1 MGDKVRVCVLFGGRS
16 CEHEVSVTSAKAVLE
31 AIDKDKYEVTMVGV
45 TKEGRWLAAAD
56 AVPLLQ
62 AGVVEDGQLPAA
74 VLDYM
79 GSRSLAVQGD
89 QAAAKQV
96 DVVLPILH
104 GPFGEDGTV
113 QGFLELAG
121 VPYVGS
127 GVLGSAVGMDKEMM
141 KRIFRDEGLSQVD
154 FAALRRPRWQRQPE
168 VVQAEIEAEFDYP
181 LFVKPANLGSSVGVS
196 KAFDRAGLVRAIDE
210 GFRFDTKVI
219 VEAEAR
225 DCREVECAVLGN
237 DEPRASAVG
246 EVVPS
251 NEFYDYEAKYVSDD
265 SELYIPARIAPQ
277 TRRRVRQLS
286 LQAFG
291 AVEAAG
297 LARVDFFV
305 DRATEAIYINEINTI
320 PGFTPIS
327 MYPKLWEASGVSYGA
342 LIDQLIQLA
351 LERHAERQKV
361 RTSL

>member
-16 CEHEVSVTSAKAVLE
+16 CEHEVSVTSARAVLD
-31 AIDKDKYEVTMVGV
+31 AIDKDKYEVTMIGV
-45 TKEGRWLAAAD
+45 TKEGRWLAPAD
-56 AVPLLQ
+56 AAPLLQ
-62 AGVVEDGQLPAA
+62 AGVVEEGQWPAA
-74 VLDYM
+74 VLDYS
-79 GSRSLAVQGD
+79 GTRSLAVQGAGSPG
-89 QAAAKQV
+89 QQV

-141 KRIFRDEGLSQVD
+141 KRIFRDEGLAQVD
-154 FAALRRPRWQRQPE
+154 FDAVRRPRWDRQPE
-168 VVQAEIEAEFDYP
+168 AVLDQIEAKFAYP
-181 LFVKPANLGSSVGVS
+181 LFIKPANLGSSVGVS
-196 KAFDRAGLVRAIDE
+196 KAFDRDGLVRAIDQ
-210 GFRFDTKVI
+210 GFRFDSKII

-237 DEPRASAVG
+237 DEPQASVVG
-246 EVVPS
+246 EVVPC
-251 NEFYDYEAKYVSDD
+251 NEFYDYEAKYVADD
-265 SELYIPARIAPQ
+265 SELHIPARIAPE
-277 TRRRVRQLS
+277 TGERVRQLAV
-286 LQAFG
+286 QAFQ

-305 DRATEAIYINEINTI
+305 DKASEAVSINEINTI

-327 MYPKLWEASGVSYGA
+327 MYPKLWAASGISYGE
-342 LIDQLIQLA
+342 LIDRLIQLA
-351 LERHAERQKV
+351 LERHAQRQHV